1 MKQVKLLQ
9 DRPEAGLVK
18 GDIVSYDELSAAS
31 VIERKIAEEYDPSKD
46 ADGDG
51 VDDATEAP
59 TYGGQKAA
67 TIDDIVDPGV
77 ARQKGVMSFSVVADS
92 DPGPHKSP
100 GVTAAEAVA
109 EAESADVANVPVADD
124 KPAAKSAKGK
134 ASSGGGKSAEVAST
148 ANVAG
153 ADAGGGDGI

>member
-9 DRPEAGLVK
+9 DRPEAGLVE

-31 VIERKIAEEYDPSKD
+31 VIKRGIAEEYDPEAD
-46 ADGDG
+46 AAADG
-51 VDDATEAP
+51 EAAETP
-59 TYGGQKAA
+59 TYGGQPAA

-77 ARQKGVMSFSVVADS
+77 ARQKGVMAFSVVADT
-92 DPGPHKSP
+92 DPGPRKSP

-109 EAESADVANVPVADD
+109 EAESADVAGAADAAEAE
-124 KPAAKSAKGK
+124 KPAAKASRGK